1 MIADKLENPQARRLF
16 LAFKSNRYRATAL
29 PFRLL
34 ESALNQPPEANLKHV
49 LVVNYSQTGQL
60 SDIAAQL
67 IGPLR
72 EAGHRVH
79 LETLIPATPYPFPW
93 PIIDFVDAMPE
104 CVQLDAPPLKPLSVV
119 ADTDFDLVILCYQV
133 WFLSPALPMTAFLH
147 SEAGRRLIRGKPVVT
162 LVACRNMW
170 LSAQETMQKLIVEAG
185 GNLCD
190 HIALTDRGH
199 HLATFITTPRWVL
212 TGKRDRFLG
221 MPPAGIAPAEIRR
234 ASRFGRALA
243 DALDRNAEK
252 SGQPMLAGLRAVTVN
267 PRLALSERAG
277 RRAFGVWSRLIRA
290 FGQRG
295 SWQRR
300 PILLV
305 FSIYLIVMVLTVVPT
320 SLLLQWLLSPL
331 LKSRLE
337 GLRAQLEL
345 PSGSEEFNLEK
356 YDESR

>member
-1 MIADKLENPQARRLF
+1 MP
-16 LAFKSNRYRATAL
+16 
-29 PFRLL
+29 PPRLL
-34 ESALNQPPEANLKHV
+34 ESPLNPPPEANLKHI

-60 SDIAAQL
+60 SDIAAQV

-72 EAGHRVH
+72 DAGHRVH
-79 LETLIPATPYPFPW
+79 LETLVPAMPYPFPW
-93 PIIDFVDAMPE
+93 PIVDFVDAMPE
-104 CVQLDAPPLKPLSVV
+104 CVQRDAPPLKPLTI
-119 ADTDFDLVILCYQV
+119 AAETDFDLIVLCYQV
-133 WFLSPALPMTAFLH
+133 WFLSPALPITAFLH
-147 SEAGRRLIRGKPVVT
+147 SDEGKRLIRDKPVVT

-170 LSAQETMQKLIVEAG
+170 LSAQEAMQKLIAEAG
-185 GNLCD
+185 GKLCD
-190 HIALTDRGH
+190 HIAFTDRSH
-199 HLATFITTPRWVL
+199 PLATFITTPRWVL

-221 MPPAGIAPAEIRR
+221 MPPAGVAPAEIRG

-243 DALDRNAEK
+243 EALDRDAEK

-267 PRLALSERAG
+267 PRLAISERAG
-277 RRAFGVWSRLIRA
+277 RRAFGVWSRLIRC
-290 FGQRG
+290 FGKRG
-295 SWQRR
+295 GWQRR
-300 PILLV
+300 PALLL

-356 YDESR
+356 YDQSR